1 MKLIN
6 INHNHDK
13 YITTPEFDKFTA
25 EVFDARLARTNLM
38 TKTEFDTKL
47 ISTNKK
53 INWNKTK
60 HVLVKNEFKKLQTSD
75 SSYCQGKN
83 HFEENGTQEY
93 SYFSQCTNIS
103 TRLVTLIKFQNGSLK
118 YCLMKLLNL
127 LLQMIIKLFQ
137 Y

>member
-83 HFEENGTQEY
+83 HFEENGTKSIHISANAQIFQED
-93 SYFSQCTNIS
+93 
-103 TRLVTLIKFQNGSLK
+103 
-118 YCLMKLLNL
+118 
-127 LLQMIIKLFQ
+127 
-137 Y
+137 

>member
-83 HFEENGTQEY
+83 HFEGNGTQEY

-103 TRLVTLIKFQNGSLK
+103 RRLVTLIKFQNGSLK

>member
-1 MKLIN
+1 MQLIN

-13 YITTPEFDKFTA
+13 HITTSEFDKFTA
-25 EVFDARLARTNLM
+25 EVFDARLARANLM

-47 ISTNKK
+47 ISTNKE

-60 HVLVKNEFKKLQTSD
+60 HLLVKNEFKKLQTFD

-93 SYFSQCTNIS
+93 SYFSQCTNINN
-103 TRLVTLIKFQNGSLK
+103 TN
-118 YCLMKLLNL
+118 
-127 LLQMIIKLFQ
+127 
-137 Y
+137 

>member
-103 TRLVTLIKFQNGSLK
+103 IRLVTLIKFQNGSLK

>member
-75 SSYCQGKN
+75 SSYC
-83 HFEENGTQEY
+83 
-93 SYFSQCTNIS
+93 
-103 TRLVTLIKFQNGSLK
+103 
-118 YCLMKLLNL
+118 
-127 LLQMIIKLFQ
+127 
-137 Y
+137 